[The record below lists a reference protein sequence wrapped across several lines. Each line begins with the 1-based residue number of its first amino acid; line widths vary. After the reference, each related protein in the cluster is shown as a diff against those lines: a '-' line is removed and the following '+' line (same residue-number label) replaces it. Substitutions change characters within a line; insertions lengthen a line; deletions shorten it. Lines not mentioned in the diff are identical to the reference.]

1 MKEVLFDNFL
11 GEIILASCVTWWKT
25 VLYVNKFFLDCR
37 IKRAKLYI
45 NRDLAV
51 DQVYFNIK

>member
-1 MKEVLFDNFL
+1 MEN
-11 GEIILASCVTWWKT
+11 ST
-25 VLYVNKFFLDCR
+25 VCEQVFLDCR